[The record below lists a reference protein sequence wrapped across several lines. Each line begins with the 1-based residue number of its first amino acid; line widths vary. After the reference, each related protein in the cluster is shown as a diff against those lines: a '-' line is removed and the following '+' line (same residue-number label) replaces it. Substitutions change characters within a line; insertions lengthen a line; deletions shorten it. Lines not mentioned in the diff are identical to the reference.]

1 MVLLDHLITQ
11 FPTTKRTTLRRMI
24 EAGRVLINGLP
35 ARRAKDPVADS
46 DKVEVL
52 DAPQATEEEL
62 ARGKTD
68 PADRLGFEIVHEDD
82 DVIVILKPPDFLTA
96 TNLKETRAT
105 IAGKLETYFGV
116 KNRRWK
122 LGVIHRL
129 DRGASGLLIFTK
141 NTKAYH
147 HLKAQ
152 FFHHTVDRVYTA
164 VIQGVVSPNSG
175 RIRSLL
181 VERNDGMVIETDDP
195 RKGQEAITDYET
207 LATAKWEHPMRAGKK
222 TISLLKVTLLT
233 GRKHQIRA
241 HFAAKGCPIMND
253 PMYGPDD
260 KPHGRLLL
268 AATELAF
275 EHPTTRERLK
285 FTIKPP
291 KEVNT
296 LFAETPNPAE
306 SSPS

>member
-1 MVLLDHLITQ
+1 MLLLDYLVSK
-11 FPTTKRTTLRRMI
+11 FPASKRITLRRMI

-52 DAPQATEEEL
+52 DQPQPTEEDL
-62 ARGKTD
+62 AKAKTN

-82 DVIVILKPPDFLTA
+82 DLIVILKPPDFLTA
-96 TNLKETRAT
+96 TSEKETRAT
-105 IAGKLETYFGV
+105 VASKLETYFAA
-116 KNRRWK
+116 KTRRWK

-129 DRGASGLLIFTK
+129 DRGASGLLVFTK

-147 HLKAQ
+147 HLKTQ

-164 VIQGVVSPNSG
+164 VVQGVVSPKSG
-175 RIRSLL
+175 RIESLL
-181 VERNDGMVIETDDP
+181 TERNDGMVIETDDP
-195 RKGQEAITDYET
+195 RKGQEAITDYQT
-207 LATAKWEHPMRAGKK
+207 LATAKWEHPLRAGKK

-241 HFAAKGCPIMND
+241 HFASKGCPIMND
-253 PMYGPDD
+253 PMYGPED

-275 EHPTTRERLK
+275 EHPTTKARMK
-285 FTIKPP
+285 FQIKPP
-291 KEVNT
+291 KEVNA
-296 LFAETPNPAE
+296 LFAEAAKPTD
-306 SSPS
+306 S